1 MAKKPNNQGI
11 EALAGSFG
19 FDPDASAAHFLVHV
33 PTASSHPVE
42 ISEHLSWNPERI
54 ALSQHYGVERD
65 DGQVRCRLPRVKW
78 NEIAEV
84 LRAEFN
90 VRLKREGTKPGRW
103 KTGYNPVTRLL
114 GKELTLLAWAI
125 EDADPALIPAAV
137 ANWQGLTP
145 EERWWLYTMTAAAT
159 GNFMTGRNRG
169 WRKAVRY
176 ALTENPVTN
185 RVLDQPVVPEFFR
198 LVSETPAISASDGP
212 IAATDAGDF
221 VGEDT
226 SDPEP
231 SPVIQRL
238 TDTAELLK
246 PASSSKSSKPAKP
259 RKGSGVRTKR
269 SS

>member
-1 MAKKPNNQGI
+1 MAKKATNQGL

-19 FDPDASAAHFLVHV
+19 FDPDTSAAHFLIFI
-33 PTASSHPVE
+33 PGGSTHPVE

-54 ALSQHYGVERD
+54 TLSQHYGVERE

-78 NEIAEV
+78 NEMAEV

-90 VRLKREGTKPGRW
+90 GRLRREGSKPGRW

-198 LVSETPAISASDGP
+198 LVSETPAISSSDGP
-212 IAATDAGDF
+212 IAVDDPSDSVAEDA
-221 VGEDT
+221 
-226 SDPEP
+226 SDPDPP
-231 SPVIQRL
+231 SVIQRV
-238 TDTAELLK
+238 TDTAEILK
-246 PASSSKSSKPAKP
+246 PASPSKSAKP
-259 RKGSGVRTKR
+259 VKPRRGSGGRTKR